1 MRSASSSTPTSRVEV
16 GRDAHAL
23 PPPPLATDWP
33 PPTWL
38 DRLLRPIT
46 ANPGYLDRMHRVRSW
61 LIEFDD
67 EGLPGREI
75 GLDAE
80 GGIVLAGPGN
90 GNYGYWHD
98 TNMRLQD
105 FPGEPVDGAEFEA
118 LWRASGV
125 IDD

>member
-1 MRSASSSTPTSRVEV
+1 MPFLRTT
-16 GRDAHAL
+16 
-23 PPPPLATDWP
+23 LATDWP

-67 EGLPGREI
+67 DGLPAREI

-80 GGIVLAGPGN
+80 GGIVLAGPGG

-98 TNMRLQD
+98 TDLRLQY
-105 FPGEPVDGAEFEA
+105 FPGEPVDEAEFEA

-125 IDD
+125 SDD